1 MRKYALATALFTAL
15 LACYSQGQNQPIVPP
30 SNTQGVIM
38 GLQVSTRSEKIL
50 DLFAN
55 EASAREFQSQ
65 FLAELKPQIK
75 EMLHCDE
82 SGLELRFDLARRQGL
97 SDFMNLVINLHP
109 QALPVAS
116 EFGNAAVDQ
125 LTKTLQGIETAD
137 KTEMLQKQK
146 AAAEERLRKYK
157 ADKGDADQKLQ
168 ALQNQRRDRP
178 QFGDGPAARYKINEQ
193 KQGIVIEIAAK
204 SARMEAIESTLKRLA
219 DEGQQSVKTDPI
231 ATEMQKL
238 VDVLEKKLA
247 EETER
252 YKAGLSP
259 NGHTDVLAADA
270 ALSEAKIRLLER
282 QEAVA
287 HSVGGDKVNELRG
300 QVITLQADLAES
312 QGRLKITSQLA
323 DEAARSHALD
333 DELQDEKQKIGDLES
348 KIGQVSIEIENLGKE
363 LKEVEPTTI
372 VLAQSETVVS
382 KDDKSP
388 ASQP

>member
-1 MRKYALATALFTAL
+1 
-15 LACYSQGQNQPIVPP
+15 
-30 SNTQGVIM
+30 
-38 GLQVSTRSEKIL
+38 
-50 DLFAN
+50 
-55 EASAREFQSQ
+55 
-65 FLAELKPQIK
+65 
-75 EMLHCDE
+75 
-82 SGLELRFDLARRQGL
+82 
-97 SDFMNLVINLHP
+97 
-109 QALPVAS
+109 
-116 EFGNAAVDQ
+116 
-125 LTKTLQGIETAD
+125 
-137 KTEMLQKQK
+137 
-146 AAAEERLRKYK
+146 
-157 ADKGDADQKLQ
+157 
-168 ALQNQRRDRP
+168 
-178 QFGDGPAARYKINEQ
+178 
-193 KQGIVIEIAAK
+193 
-204 SARMEAIESTLKRLA
+204 MEAIESTLKRLA